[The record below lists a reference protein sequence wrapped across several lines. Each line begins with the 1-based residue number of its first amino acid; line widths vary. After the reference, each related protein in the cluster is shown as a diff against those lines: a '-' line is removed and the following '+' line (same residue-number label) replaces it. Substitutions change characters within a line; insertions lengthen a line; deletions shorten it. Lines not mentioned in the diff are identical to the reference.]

1 MEDTVKERLISFL
14 KKMNISQK
22 KFEVSID
29 VSNGY
34 VNNIRQ
40 SIQPDKIQ
48 RISLRFPNL
57 NTGWL
62 LTGNGDMLN
71 TEKELYDNS
80 IKTVIN
86 PVVESSSEVSR
97 LLSIIESQ
105 QKTIDTQN
113 RIIVNLSLVLRSN
126 DYFNLFIWL
135 RYLNLPKLRI

>member
-113 RIIVNLSLVLRSN
+113 RIIENLSLVLRSN
-126 DYFNLFIWL
+126 D
-135 RYLNLPKLRI
+135 